1 MPDYSKFSTDMQK
14 ALARAWVNA
23 GVDSQLAGPLSL
35 FGTYQTANESG
46 YGSSSL
52 AKQHNYGGLKNG
64 KGGYQSFQDINDFAK
79 GYVNNIIDKFPTA
92 MNSSTLNQYMDALFD
107 GTYKYSTDKTKE
119 QYTKDVLGTANR
131 VNNAIR
137 KWKNQQH

>member
-1 MPDYSKFSTDMQK
+1 
-14 ALARAWVNA
+14 
-23 GVDSQLAGPLSL
+23 
-35 FGTYQTANESG
+35 
-46 YGSSSL
+46 
-52 AKQHNYGGLKNG
+52 
-64 KGGYQSFQDINDFAK
+64 
-79 GYVNNIIDKFPTA
+79 